1 MIGSVIT
8 VPSLLVAAEGAA
20 FNVAID
26 GFTNPPTT
34 KPTSTFTVNIADSSG
49 NQISAYD
56 GTLVLKT
63 SIPRVI
69 TAATLT

>member
-8 VPSLLVAAEGAA
+8 VPSLLAANEGAA
-20 FNVAID
+20 FEVVVD

-34 KPTSTFTVNIADSSG
+34 KPTSTFSVNIEDVSG
-49 NQISAYD
+49 NQISSYSSV
-56 GTLVLKT
+56 LILKT

-69 TAATLT
+69 TAASLS